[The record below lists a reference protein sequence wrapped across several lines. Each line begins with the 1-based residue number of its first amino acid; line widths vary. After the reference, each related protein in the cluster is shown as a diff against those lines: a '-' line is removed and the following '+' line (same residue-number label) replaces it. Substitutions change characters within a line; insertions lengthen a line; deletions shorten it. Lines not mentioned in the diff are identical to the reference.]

1 MEGIAGMPDRRPA
14 DETARLGGDLYE
26 RDIRPR
32 LAASDHGKY
41 VAIDVDSGCWAIA
54 ESVLEAADEL
64 RAEQPEAVDVWL
76 LRVGYRAIATIGG
89 GSMRSAG

>member
-1 MEGIAGMPDRRPA
+1 MRDRRPA

-32 LAASDHGKY
+32 LEASDHGKY

-54 ESVLEAADEL
+54 ETVLEAADEL
-64 RAEQPEAVDVWL
+64 RAEQPGAVDVWL
-76 LRVGYRAIATIGG
+76 LRVGYRAIASIGG